1 MYPIKIS
8 STSDHY
14 RQDISINDKFHLTA
28 DEPKD
33 LGGNDVGATP
43 MELVLAGLGSCKAI
57 TLKMYAERKGWEL
70 TKVGVDVDHQKI
82 DRQYQISVRLHLAG
96 NLTDEQKQRLLKI
109 ADKCP
114 VHKLLQSEAQ
124 IETILADL
132 K

>member
-8 STSDHY
+8 STSDRY

-43 MELVLAGLGSCKAI
+43 IELLLAGLGSCKAI